1 MITEILNPSRER
13 FFLFFFF
20 LIFRRQ
26 SEAQLYM
33 YQYTQS
39 YLCDSGGTDL
49 TDISAEIFWSP
60 DITGKSSIY
69 PSKNY

>member
-1 MITEILNPSRER
+1 MEILNPRRE
-13 FFLFFFF
+13 LFFFSF
-20 LIFRRQ
+20 FFRRQ

-39 YLCDSGGTDL
+39 YLCDFGGTDL